1 MGCGD
6 AISLYTVM
14 HSQRNCLI
22 VNQKINICNFI
33 NLTIKCTQ
41 GIQHSIPAL
50 DDSPQNVP
58 SYLSQYVTW
67 MMAPTMFH
75 LIYHQMCIPS

>member
-41 GIQHSIPAL
+41 RIQHSIPTL
-50 DDSPQNVP
+50 DVDDGPQNVP
-58 SYLSQYVTW
+58 SYLSPDV
-67 MMAPTMFH
+67 H
-75 LIYHQMCIPS
+75 LDDGPHNVPSYLSPGSK